1 MRTRAGWLALAIT
14 GGLAFLPA
22 IALAQPGG
30 GDLDVGRAMPV
41 IPLPIYHDRPES
53 GGFYAFTEFCMVR
66 QTRNL
71 GNQLV
76 AKRGFVDVDGSVQA
90 GLTGSFG
97 IDASGFVFFQPGPTG
112 PPGQFFGTGTQAL
125 NVSDLNTSQLTY
137 APGMILG
144 LGWRFSD
151 GSAIEGRWKQTV
163 SSRYNVGA
171 DIIPNGFAVGPILA
185 DTFLFSP

>member
-1 MRTRAGWLALAIT
+1 MRCRAGWLGAGIM
-14 GGLAFLPA
+14 GGLPFLPA
-22 IALAQPGG
+22 IARAQPGG
-30 GDLDVGRAMPV
+30 GDRDVARALPIV
-41 IPLPIYHDRPES
+41 PLPIYHDRPES
-53 GGFYAFTEFCMVR
+53 GGFYAFTEYCMVR

-97 IDASGFVFFQPGPTG
+97 VTAGGVVFFQPGPTG
-112 PPGQFFGTGTQAL
+112 PPGQFFGSGAQAL

-151 GSAIEGRWKQTV
+151 GSAVEGRWEQTL
-163 SSRYNVGA
+163 SSRHNVA
-171 DIIPNGFAVGPILA
+171 A
-185 DTFLFSP
+185 TT